1 MTKAKTLRIG
11 IATLDQMR
19 DRTIAIARGTHRRA
33 PDEPKVWFRSIE
45 SLAKILSEGNREV
58 LAVIAAEHP
67 QSIEELAQ
75 LTGRKKSNLAH
86 AAYDGGVRNRAAR
99 SRRTRPH
106 RADGE
111 APGLHCALFARV
123 SD

>member
-67 QSIEELAQ
+67 QSIEELAK
-75 LTGRKKSNLAH
+75 LTGRKKSNLSRTLRTMEE
-86 AAYDGGVRNRAAR
+86 YGIVQLDRGAR
-99 SRRTRPH
+99 GRIAPSVKH
-106 RADGE
+106 RDFTVHFS
-111 APGLHCALFARV
+111 LV
-123 SD
+123 